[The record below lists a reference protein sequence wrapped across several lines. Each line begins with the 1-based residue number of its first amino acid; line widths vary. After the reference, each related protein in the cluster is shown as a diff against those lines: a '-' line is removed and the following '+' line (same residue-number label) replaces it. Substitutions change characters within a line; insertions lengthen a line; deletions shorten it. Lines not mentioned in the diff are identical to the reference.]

1 MKIKN
6 NENKKK
12 FLIVDDD
19 PDICVTLTEIFKQN
33 GFIADSS
40 TDPLLA
46 LDNFKAGLYDLL
58 LLDIKMPEMNG
69 FQLHQEI
76 KKIDETV
83 KICFLSAG
91 EVWYAR
97 FRKEKGFCAL
107 DKELILRKPIENTDS
122 IKQQQMLNKKGD
134 LLPYGVRSFGGCVVV
149 DGLTVGLFAVA
160 STV

>member
-1 MKIKN
+1 
-6 NENKKK
+6 
-12 FLIVDDD
+12 
-19 PDICVTLTEIFKQN
+19 
-33 GFIADSS
+33 
-40 TDPLLA
+40 
-46 LDNFKAGLYDLL
+46 
-58 LLDIKMPEMNG
+58 
-69 FQLHQEI
+69 
-76 KKIDETV
+76 V